1 MAEISQAF
9 PVGSG
14 GLTPNYKMMERW
26 GRFGSAHIFK
36 IDLLLSQDLS
46 ACSCPCD
53 LRYPP
58 HSTHPVSDLP
68 GIAGTECLP
77 DSLRQVQGRFY
88 FISYHV
94 FGKSV
99 GVLSPDRA
107 VTSPPPS
114 HLPTTDL
121 ICPPLCWGGYWGG
134 KHGRQK
140 HATYLPLRIVCRSQY
155 G

>member
-1 MAEISQAF
+1 M
-9 PVGSG
+9 
-14 GLTPNYKMMERW
+14 TPNYKMMERW

-121 ICPPLCWGGYWGG
+121 ICPPLCWGGIL
-134 KHGRQK
+134 GRQTWPTK
-140 HATYLPLRIVCRSQY
+140 ARYLSSTENCLQVSIRLILNTPHNQTFFT
-155 G
+155 